1 MDKNKVLEF
10 IKSED
15 IEDIE
20 EIKYKS
26 EVLVIRFY
34 YDFDA
39 DELKAAEAFSNDEC
53 DSESGDEI
61 WYSEFF
67 LPYLD
72 DLAVDNIGEI
82 IENCM
87 DELGI
92 KAQFVAYNVDKDD
105 YEYSEGIA
113 IFYDHDKDFDIDEV
127 LDELKL

>member
-1 MDKNKVLEF
+1 MDKDKVLEF

-20 EIKYKS
+20 EIKYKPQ
-26 EVLVIRFY
+26 VLVLRFY

-39 DELKAAEAFSNDEC
+39 DELNAAEAFANDEC
-53 DSESGDEI
+53 DGESRGEV
-61 WYSEFF
+61 WYGEFF

-72 DLAVDNIGEI
+72 DLAADSIGEI
-82 IENCM
+82 MENCM

-92 KAQFVAYNVDKDD
+92 RTQFVVYNVSADE
-105 YEYSEGIA
+105 YEYSEAIGI
-113 IFYDHDKDFDIDEV
+113 FFDKDQEFDIDNV